1 MSLEP
6 TVPTILMTRPPKT
19 TRTIAYTDS
28 LDAARQIYDLRNF
41 VACNGEYD
49 ATNGNLTIN
58 SLEGEQVVYTP
69 QGDATESE
77 LRLRTCNILVRHGLF
92 SSTSTAVA
100 GTFGVCEP
108 GEDPIRRS
116 FQFTRSDE
124 GTKVIPTTYVT
135 KEQTP
140 S

>member
-6 TVPTILMTRPPKT
+6 AMPTILMTRPPKT

-49 ATNGNLTIN
+49 AASGHLTIN
-58 SLEGEQVVYTP
+58 SVGGEQVVYIP

-77 LRLRTCNILVRHGLF
+77 LRLRTCNILVRHGMF
-92 SSTSTAVA
+92 TSTSTAIA
-100 GTFGVCEP
+100 GTFGTCEP
-108 GEDPIRRS
+108 GEDPVRRS
-116 FQFTRSDE
+116 FQFARSEE

-135 KEQTP
+135 REQTP